1 MLANIIPDDKFAT
14 SVNLQLIAF
23 IDDVLFAI
31 GRTNIGSHWI
41 PSMTEGKSGREIDM
55 KSFNGKVAF
64 ITGGGSGVGLGQAKV
79 FSKAGAKVVIAD
91 IREDHL
97 DQAMNSFRKT
107 DAAVHPI
114 VLDVT
119 DRAAFAEAADE
130 TERVFGPVQLLF
142 NTAGVSIFGP
152 LEKSTYDD
160 YDWQMNVNFGGVVNG
175 IQNFVPRMIDYGKG
189 GHIVNTSSVGGII
202 AAGPA
207 GIYSAS
213 KFAVRGL
220 SEALR
225 SELAKYDIG
234 VTILCPAN
242 VNTNI
247 AESVKTRPEKYSQS
261 GYQFNDE
268 VLASLRRIYSAGKD
282 PVELAEEVLKAIQ
295 ENRLY
300 VIPYPEVR
308 EVLENHFAEIIAAL
322 PPEDADPEGVARR
335 QAAMTQYRQ
344 ELAEQQYK
352 VH

>member
-1 MLANIIPDDKFAT
+1 
-14 SVNLQLIAF
+14 
-23 IDDVLFAI
+23 
-31 GRTNIGSHWI
+31 
-41 PSMTEGKSGREIDM
+41 M
-55 KSFNGKVAF
+55 KDFNGKVAF
-64 ITGGGSGVGLGQAKV
+64 ITGGGSGVALGQAKV
-79 FSKAGAKVVIAD
+79 FAKAGAKVVIAD
-91 IREDHL
+91 IREDNL
-97 DQAMNSFRKT
+97 DQAMSYFRDT
-107 DAAVHPI
+107 DAQVHPI

-119 DRAAFAEAADE
+119 DRAAFVDAADE
-130 TERVFGPVQLLF
+130 AERVFGPVQLLF

-175 IQNFVPRMIDYGKG
+175 IQTFVPRMIEYGKG
-189 GHIVNTSSVGGII
+189 GHIVNTASLGGIL

-234 VTILCPAN
+234 VSVLCPAN

-247 AESVKTRPEKYSQS
+247 AESVKTRPEKYGHS
-261 GYQFNDE
+261 GYRFDDE

-282 PVELAEEVLKAIQ
+282 PVELAEEVLKAVQ
-295 ENRLY
+295 ENKLY
-300 VIPYPEVR
+300 IIPYPEAR
-308 EVLENHFAEIIAAL
+308 QALENHFAEIIAAL
-322 PPEDADPEGVARR
+322 PPEDSDPEGVAKR
-335 QAAMTQYRQ
+335 QAAMDQYRE
-344 ELAEQQYK
+344 ELANQQYK